1 MNLFKRKISNNS
13 NPLSGNPS
21 MGRTTTLRCLLT
33 GIVTLQLS
41 VLTVFSQLD
50 SGLLGYW
57 PLDGNYLDASSTGAH
72 GTFNGTAAADFNDTN
87 DGTSPAKFGQ
97 AINLNGVDQFIEI
110 TGVPGATFSPAS
122 GNVTISA
129 WFSTP
134 GFDTSNQ
141 TLIGKGE
148 GNAWRVAR
156 KTTNDGLYY
165 AGGSGD
171 AVSSVDV
178 NDGNLHHVVAVTE
191 NGVSTRLWIDGV
203 LAVAGGVPTLEQG
216 VATEM
221 MIGNNPDQT
230 GRDWKGIID
239 DVAVWDRVL
248 SPSEIAQIWNGGTGA
263 TIADLIEDDADG
275 DGLTDD
281 EESGTTMTN
290 PDVADTDLDG
300 MDDGVEV
307 ALGYDPLS
315 ASSTPPAGSSL
326 SGISAPGVVGHYID
340 TLPSSTPGGGSG
352 TWAVEDALPGI
363 TFSSLKGVVSE
374 PRSNYIYV
382 YERQGTIQR
391 LDYSSASPSKDQVFD
406 ISDDIVLGDNGGL
419 RTVVF
424 HPEFNLAGSPN
435 KDFVY
440 MFYTT
445 RATAARGFIN
455 GDNSNFYR
463 VSRFERAANG
473 SIPRSSELVMMQQ
486 KSRDN
491 MQHFGGGM
499 VFGKD
504 GFLHI
509 GWGDLE
515 YDSNDLGVPFY
526 QDVQRIDRIFQGAI
540 LRIDVNQDAATSD
553 APTRTLQG
561 NSGPNAMAGTSQS
574 CLSTHN
580 YYHVDNHSGV
590 GYFIPRSNFWH
601 ASNNVP
607 AAGSAGTSEGVAY
620 PAHGPALEEHVAVGA
635 RNPWRLFADPVDG
648 DIAWAN
654 VGSNQAP
661 KIEETEVLTHF
672 QAGIV
677 GGSNHGWPYEEGG
690 ISKTYETG
698 RDLPPGGDSFSPVYL
713 GTEVEPIHTHQS
725 RTAVGGVFYRGSTMS
740 QLTGELVVG
749 DHNSGEI
756 WSIDYKGG
764 GSPVVTALIDTS
776 ESIRQMA
783 ASPDGEGILLATAN
797 NVYRLIDSSPVVA
810 EPPATLSAT
819 GFFTDLTSLTP
830 RAGAIP
836 YDLIAPLWSDGAKKE
851 RFFTV
856 PNDLGVAG
864 EYDQADEKIAFYESG
879 SWGFPVG
886 TVLVKH
892 FTLPLFEGDPDN
904 PALQHKVE
912 TRFLVHGEDGEYY
925 GFTYKWKDDQT
936 DADLIPSGDTSS
948 YDQEYTITRDDN
960 SVYDLTWK
968 WPSRSSCFDCHQ
980 QAAGIVLGPR
990 TVQLNKAIDYPSGSR
1005 ANQLATMNSLKILD
1019 PSLSLPAIATYPKA
1033 ANISDPTATREHRV
1047 RSYMSSNCA
1056 HCHQPGAD
1064 AGRADFDVRYSTPL
1078 AMTGMINGAPKAGNL
1093 GLSNPELIKPGDYI
1107 NSLIYHRDDSLDPAI
1122 MMPEIA
1128 RTTVDEVYIDVLL
1141 RWIERMGYPNF
1152 DLAMTAGGVAGGL
1165 HDDDDGD
1172 GLTNKEEYLFG
1183 SDPLEP
1189 NYGPSFTLSDIN
1201 GVVTANIALNG
1212 DALADGINLNVW
1224 DSSDLLTWLSAGTPG
1239 SLLIPVSDDS
1249 GPGVDGNQIW
1259 QFASGPGGFMRLE
1272 VIPLK
1277 PEETP

>member
-1 MNLFKRKISNNS
+1 MVS
-13 NPLSGNPS
+13 
-21 MGRTTTLRCLLT
+21 TTSFRCLVA

-41 VLTVFSQLD
+41 VLSAFSQLD

-57 PLDGNYLDASSTGAH
+57 PLDGNYLDASATGAN
-72 GTFNGTAAADFNDTN
+72 GTFNGTAAADFNDTT
-87 DGTSPAKFGQ
+87 DATSPAKFGQ
-97 AINLNGVDQFIEI
+97 AINLDGVDQFIEI

-122 GNVTISA
+122 GNITIAA

-134 GFDTSNQ
+134 GFNTSNQ

-156 KTTNDGLYY
+156 KTTNNGLYY

-171 AVSSVDV
+171 AVSTVNV

-191 NGVSTRLWIDGV
+191 DGVTTRLWIDGV
-203 LAVAGGVPTLEQG
+203 LAVAGGVPSLEQN
-216 VATEM
+216 VATMM

-230 GRDWKGIID
+230 NREWKGIID
-239 DVAVWDRVL
+239 DVAIWDRVL

-263 TIADLIEDDADG
+263 TISDLTEDDADG

-281 EESGTTMTN
+281 EETGTTMTN
-290 PDVADTDLDG
+290 PAVADTDMDG

-315 ASSTPPAGSSL
+315 ASSTPPAGSTL
-326 SGISAPGVVGHYID
+326 SGVSAPGVVGPYLDI
-340 TLPSSTPGGGSG
+340 LPSSTPGGGSG
-352 TWAVEDALPGI
+352 VWAVEDALPGI

-374 PRSNYIYV
+374 PRSNFIYV

-391 LDYSSASPSKDQVFD
+391 LDYSSATPSKDQVFD
-406 ISDDIVLGDNGGL
+406 ISADIVNGDNGGL

-445 RATAARGFIN
+445 RATAARGFTN

-504 GFLHI
+504 GFLYI

-515 YDSNDLGVPFY
+515 FDSNDLGVPFY

-540 LRIDVNQDAATSD
+540 LRIDVNQDTVTSD

-561 NSGPNAMAGTSQS
+561 STGPNAMAGTSQS

-607 AAGSAGTSEGVAY
+607 AAGSAGVSEGVAY
-620 PAHGPALEEHVAVGA
+620 PAHGPALEEHVALGA

-672 QAGIV
+672 QAGVI

-698 RDLPPGGDSFSPVYL
+698 RDLPPGADSFAPVYL
-713 GTEVEPIHTHQS
+713 GTEVEPIHTHQN

-740 QLTGELVVG
+740 QLTGKLVVG
-749 DHNSGEI
+749 DHLAGKI

-764 GSPVVTALIDTS
+764 GTPIATELIDTS
-776 ESIRQMA
+776 ENIRQMA
-783 ASPDGEGILLATAN
+783 ASPDGEGILIATAN
-797 NVYRLIDSSPVVA
+797 DIYRLIDSSPSVA

-819 GFFTDLTSLTP
+819 GFFTDLTTLTP
-830 RAGAIP
+830 RAGAVP
-836 YDLIAPLWSDGAKKE
+836 YELIAPLWSDRATKE
-851 RFFTV
+851 RFFAV
-856 PNDLGVAG
+856 PNNLGTAG
-864 EYDQADEKIAFYESG
+864 EYDQAGEKITFSETG
-879 SWGFPVG
+879 TWGFPVG

-892 FTLPLFEGDPDN
+892 FTLPLDEGDPDN

-912 TRFLVHGEDGEYY
+912 TRFMVHGSDGEYY

-948 YDQEYTITRDDN
+948 FDQEYTVKAEDG
-960 SVYDLTWK
+960 SLYDQTWK

-980 QAAGIVLGPR
+980 QAAGIVLGPK
-990 TVQLNKAIDYPSGSR
+990 TAQLNIAKHYSSTGNT
-1005 ANQLATMNSLKILD
+1005 ANQLATINSLKIFD
-1019 PSLSLPAIATYPKA
+1019 QSLSLPALSTYPKA
-1033 ANISDPTATREHRV
+1033 ANISDLTATREHRV

-1064 AGRADFDVRYSTPL
+1064 AGRAEFDVRYSTPL
-1078 AMTGMINGAPKAGNL
+1078 GMTGLINGTPKAGDL
-1093 GLSNPELIKPGDYI
+1093 GLISPELIKPGDYI
-1107 NSLIYHRDDSLDPAI
+1107 NSMIYHRDDSLDTAI
-1122 MMPEIA
+1122 MMPQIA
-1128 RTTVDEVYIDVLL
+1128 KTLVDEVYIEVLGK
-1141 RWIERMGYPNF
+1141 WIGRLGYPNF
-1152 DLAMTAGGVAGGL
+1152 DLAMNNAGVIGGL
-1165 HDDDDGD
+1165 DDDDDGD
-1172 GLTNKEEYLFG
+1172 GLTNKEEFLFG
-1183 SDPLEP
+1183 SDPLVP
-1189 NYGPSFTLSDIN
+1189 NYGPSYTLTDIG
-1201 GVVTANIALNG
+1201 GVVTANIPLKGA
-1212 DALADGINLNVW
+1212 ALADGINLIVW
-1224 DSSDLLTWLSAGTPG
+1224 DSSDLSTWLTAGTLG
-1239 SLLIPVSDDS
+1239 SILNPVSDDS

-1259 QFASGPGGFMRLE
+1259 QFVPGPRGFMKLQ
-1272 VIPLK
+1272 V
-1277 PEETP
+1277 TP